1 MLILSLSI
9 LDLCFDVDHAPTR
22 SNCSWRPRTSVDQ
35 EPRTCADAAW
45 HVWGV
50 KYNFNMLANKKTV
63 PFGARLCDWSAK
75 FSSMT
80 YRGQTLAFSLSGLKV
95 SGFGQFVDYQYMLV
109 MLLAIKPYRRI
120 GRKRWGRFVTIWRDE
135 QALGEGVGM
144 KLSTPPWP
152 HAYTHTK
159 TERKYKRALLRLH
172 RHRAWSH
179 QELKWK
185 CSRQ

>member
-1 MLILSLSI
+1 MLTTLQHALTVVDDHELVLIRSQELVLMQLGTFEVSSTILICS
-9 LDLCFDVDHAPTR
+9 PTKR
-22 SNCSWRPRTSVDQ
+22 LFR
-35 EPRTCADAAW
+35 
-45 HVWGV
+45 
-50 KYNFNMLANKKTV
+50 L
-63 PFGARLCDWSAK
+63 GARLCDWSAK